1 MCINIYM
8 SNEFF
13 EDDEINAA
21 AGRFFRIGYVYPYQ
35 RLVIHNVLCGCG
47 HFGEEAQQDVV
58 RRQIVILPTG
68 SGKSLC
74 FMLPGALIERPV
86 LMIFPL
92 LSLMSDQERRIREA
106 GQSCAVLR
114 GGQSKS
120 EREEIYAALKDGRLR
135 FLIANPE
142 TLLVPSVANAVA
154 EIDFAHVVIDEAH
167 TVSEWGDTFRGA
179 YLELRT
185 ILKGVRFDMLT
196 AFTATASS
204 DILNRMKPLI
214 FADEDVNLI
223 YGDPDRVN
231 IHYSV
236 IKTDSK
242 HAALA
247 DLIKRA
253 QKPLLVFA
261 RSRKRTR
268 DLAVFLRE
276 ELGSDEIYFYHAGLT
291 KEEKKEREQWFF
303 ASDDGI
309 LTATCAY
316 GLGVDKQNIR
326 TVIHFDVPPTIEA
339 YLQESGRGGRDRQQA
354 FAYLLFSREDSQF
367 AKTISDP
374 LLRRRYE
381 AVLKYAESQ
390 SCRRAFLIDKLDKKS
405 ENCSGCDVC
414 DGTVVDRFYLK
425 NFFSPYR
432 FLSRVLTPTAFARVL
447 RGEEFLPDF
456 GISFGKL
463 TCDEKNSEVAAD
475 FIDKLYKRK
484 NKIDA
489 KKNFYSA
496 AVFLRAAVKR
506 RRVRSRGS
514 LSK

>member
-1 MCINIYM
+1 MDDEI
-8 SNEFF
+8 F

-21 AGRFFRIGYVYPYQ
+21 ARRFFRIGYVYPYQ

-47 HFGEEAQQDVV
+47 CFGEEARREVV

-74 FMLPGALIERPV
+74 FMLPGVLIERPV

-92 LSLMSDQERRIREA
+92 LSLMSDQERRIRET

-114 GGQSKS
+114 GGQSKE
-120 EREEIYAALKDGRLR
+120 ERAEIYASLKDGRLR

-142 TLLVPSVANAVA
+142 TLLVPSVAEAVA
-154 EIDFAHVVIDEAH
+154 GIVFAHVVIDEAH

-179 YLELRT
+179 YLKLRSV
-185 ILKGVRFDMLT
+185 LEGLRFDMLT

-214 FADEDVNLI
+214 FADEEVNLI

-236 IKTDSK
+236 VKTDCK

-247 DLIKRA
+247 ELVQQS

-268 DLAVFLRE
+268 DLAVFLRKT
-276 ELGSDEIYFYHAGLT
+276 LGSDEIYFYHAGLT
-291 KEEKKEREQWFF
+291 KEEKKAREQWFF
-303 ASDDGI
+303 ASDGGI

-326 TVIHFDVPPTIEA
+326 TVIHFDLPPTIEA
-339 YLQESGRGGRDRQQA
+339 YLQESGRGGRDRQPA
-354 FAYLLFSREDSQF
+354 SAYLLFSREDSQF
-367 AKTISDP
+367 AQTVSEP

-381 AVLKYAESQ
+381 SVLSYAESK

-414 DGTVVDRFYLK
+414 GGTVRNRFYLK
-425 NFFSPYR
+425 SFFSPYR
-432 FLSRVLTPTAFARVL
+432 FLSRALSPADFARVL
-447 RGEEFLPDF
+447 RGKEFLPDF

-463 TCDEKNSEVAAD
+463 TCGKKNSEVAAD

-484 NKIDA
+484 KKTDA
-489 KKNFYSA
+489 KKIFCSA
-496 AVFLRAAVKR
+496 ASFLRAAFKR
-506 RRVRSRGS
+506 RRIRSRGS
-514 LSK
+514 LPK